1 MARWRISQTPGLS
14 RLKLREPRWPLLEKE
29 WKPSRCG
36 WPRLLNGTDGR
47 TTYYSYQPEAKIRPS
62 CRMAQVCLVGCSPV
76 SGFRKT

>member
-1 MARWRISQTPGLS
+1 M
-14 RLKLREPRWPLLEKE
+14 LEKRARIAE
-29 WKPSRCG
+29 FRRPNSRQPAEGVETSRCG